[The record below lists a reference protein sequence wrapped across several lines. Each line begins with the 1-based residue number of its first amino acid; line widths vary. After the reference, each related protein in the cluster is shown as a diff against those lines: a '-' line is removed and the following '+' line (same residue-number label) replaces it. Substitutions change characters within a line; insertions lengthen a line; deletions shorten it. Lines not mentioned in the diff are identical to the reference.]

1 MCQSVNSP
9 FFQLMFTEHSE
20 KIVDRVRLSL
30 TENVISFQPLQG
42 DAAGVNHLHFP
53 ADQAS
58 GSVKA

>member
-1 MCQSVNSP
+1 
-9 FFQLMFTEHSE
+9 MFTEHSE